1 MVVSSLPFSFV
12 VMAMMVS
19 WAKDLRTDPYMLR
32 SRYADAAIAQ
42 GIRLGI
48 SEHGDD
54 FVFGTSEVA
63 VDEGAGGG
71 IDSTDPKLTAWYV
84 DIAEEGEVVS
94 AEDVR
99 RTLTPGRIQPK
110 GPPRPD
116 LTASG
121 DEVTATRARKR
132 PAKKDAE

>member
-1 MVVSSLPFSFV
+1 MI
-12 VMAMMVS
+12 S
-19 WAKDLRTDPYMLR
+19 WAKELRTDPYILR
-32 SRYADAAIAQ
+32 RRYAQAAIAQ

-54 FVFGTSEVA
+54 FVFSSSA
-63 VDEGAGGG
+63 VPLDEGAGGG

-99 RTLTPGRIQPK
+99 RTLTPGRIQPR
-110 GPPRPD
+110 GPSRPD
-116 LTASG
+116 LVASG
-121 DEVTATRARKR
+121 DEATSARPFRRR
-132 PAKKDAE
+132 PKIDSE